1 MECPVSIACLDEH
14 TLEMLQVFA
23 YFNDKR
29 PQTVTAI
36 IIPTTKCRQKG

>member
-1 MECPVSIACLDEH
+1 MRFEEDI
-14 TLEMLQVFA
+14 LEMLQVFE
-23 YFNDKR
+23 YFNGKR